1 MFFTYTLQFAIVLAT
16 AGVVWMW
23 QSTGVAMATL
33 YGGSVALVNVGLL
46 LWRWRRGR
54 YDYHCDGQRHLQQF
68 HRSSLERFFVVG
80 VVLALGMYGLRLD
93 PLAVLLGFIAGQ
105 AAWMVSLNA
114 LKTD

>member
-1 MFFTYTLQFAIVLAT
+1 MFFAYTLQLAIVLAT

-23 QSTGVAMATL
+23 QSAGVAAATL
-33 YGGSVALVNVGLL
+33 YGGSVALVNVGFLV
-46 LWRWRRGR
+46 WRWRQGR

-80 VVLALGMYGLRLD
+80 MALALGMYGMHLD
-93 PLAVLLGFIAGQ
+93 SLAVLLGFIAGQ
-105 AAWMVSLNA
+105 AAWMVSLTA

>member
-1 MFFTYTLQFAIVLAT
+1 MFFAYTLQFAIVLVT
-16 AGVVWMW
+16 AGIVWMW
-23 QSTGVAMATL
+23 QSVGVAAATL
-33 YGGSVALVNVGLL
+33 YGGSVALANVGLL

-80 VVLALGMYGLRLD
+80 VVLALGMYGLHLN

-105 AAWMVSLNA
+105 TAWMVSLIA